1 MKFLYSPPF
10 PLKKLMHN
18 YTWETK
24 NNKLLLT
31 FDDGPTKEST
41 EKILLLLNDLNLK
54 AVFFCVGNNVAL
66 NREVTNLIID
76 QGHTIG
82 NHTYNHKKIMFLKP
96 DGIMNEIRDTNN
108 LLAEKHN
115 YIVKYFRPPHGLP
128 AFDLSGKLSLF
139 NQRCVMWSLLTMD
152 YKNDLEVVKFAVVN
166 YLKQNSI
173 VVLHDSKKSTGIILD
188 SIKLI
193 VDFAA
198 GKGYEFGEPDEC
210 LN

>member
-1 MKFLYSPPF
+1 
-10 PLKKLMHN
+10 MHN

-82 NHTYNHKKIMFLKP
+82 NHTYNHRKVMFLKP

-128 AFDLSGKLSLF
+128 SFDLSGKLSLF

-193 VDFAA
+193 VDLAA